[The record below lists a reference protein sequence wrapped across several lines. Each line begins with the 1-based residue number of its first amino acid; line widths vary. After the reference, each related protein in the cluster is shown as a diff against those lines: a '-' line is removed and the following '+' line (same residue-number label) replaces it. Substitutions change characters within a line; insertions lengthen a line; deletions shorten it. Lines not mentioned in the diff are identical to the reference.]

1 LAEGNYFKDTA
12 MPLGTGSD
20 GAIYAATAT
29 TECNSYLGRSCAANV
44 VANSGSF
51 NPRNGVTA
59 LSTVKAYSAISKY
72 NPQAAMEW
80 SKTKRNFGIGVLN

>member
-1 LAEGNYFKDTA
+1 

-44 VANSGSF
+44 VDNSGAFSS
-51 NPRNGVTA
+51 RNGATA
-59 LSTVKAYSAISKY
+59 LSTVKAYSALSTVKAY
-72 NPQAAMEW
+72 SAMSSYSPRAAKQW
-80 SKTKRNFGIGVLN
+80 SKTTSNFGIGVLN